1 MSWIMGSRRHPGWNT
16 MALSFAIVML
26 CVVVMMQMLGVP
38 LSLLDV
44 SQEFKEQSNP
54 AIGWTMPSALR
65 EFASLPSWYGTLPLS
80 DSPADPPLVR
90 SLFHPPR

>member
-1 MSWIMGSRRHPGWNT
+1 MRALSHSGWN
-16 MALSFAIVML
+16 MKAASFAMVGL
-26 CVVVMMQMLGVP
+26 CVIVMMQMLGVP

-54 AIGWTMPSALR
+54 TIGWTMPSALR

-80 DSPADPPLVR
+80 DSPADPLLVR